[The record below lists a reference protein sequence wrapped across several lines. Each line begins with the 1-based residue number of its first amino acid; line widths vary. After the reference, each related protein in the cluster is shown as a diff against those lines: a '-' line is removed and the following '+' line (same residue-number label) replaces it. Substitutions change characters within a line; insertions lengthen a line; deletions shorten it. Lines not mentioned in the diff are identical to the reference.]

1 MPGLCSLQRFAI
13 CRFNT
18 RTNTV
23 PQTNPK
29 HQAAKASSGP
39 KPIGAGWRAGFW
51 SLIVTQFQGAFSDN
65 ALKNLVI
72 YLILGM
78 ALPHELRNRL
88 ISFVGIIFAVPFI
101 LFSMTGGYL
110 ADRYSKRSVTIGTKY
125 LEIAVMLLA
134 LIGLAFHKLSIQFA
148 AIFLICTQAALFGA
162 SKYGLLPELLPSAEF
177 SWGNGI
183 IELGTFL
190 ASITGTMA
198 GAFLSQT
205 FGGRQQWSGFIL
217 LAISLLGLATSYT
230 ITRVPAAAPHKT
242 YRVNFIADVWAQV
255 GEMRRDR
262 LLGVA
267 VVANTYFWY
276 VGALVLLVVVVYG
289 TDVLGLTQV
298 RTSYL
303 QAALALG
310 IGLGSVTAGYAS
322 GAEIEYGLV
331 PLGALGMAIFCA
343 GLALPGLH
351 FLSAVASLTLL
362 GFFAGFFAVPVNALI
377 QKRPAKDHRGAV
389 IAAANLISWIGIGL
403 ASAAFYA
410 ASEWF
415 HLGPRGILATS
426 ALTTL
431 LATALI
437 VLLQPDSLQ
446 RMWRWMTFSR

>member
-1 MPGLCSLQRFAI
+1 MPQDQMTDSDATARDRAVLP
-13 CRFNT
+13 
-18 RTNTV
+18 TV
-23 PQTNPK
+23 
-29 HQAAKASSGP
+29 
-39 KPIGAGWRAGFW
+39 GWRAGFW
-51 SLIVTQFQGAFSDN
+51 SLIITQFQGAFSDN

-78 ALPHELRNRL
+78 SLPHELRDRM
-88 ISFVGIIFAVPFI
+88 ISFVGITFAVPFI

-134 LIGLAFHKLSIQFA
+134 LAGLAFSKLSIQFA

-162 SKYGLLPELLPSAEF
+162 SKYGLLPELLPTEEL

-230 ITRVPAAAPHKT
+230 ITRVPAAAPAKT
-242 YRVNFIADVWAQV
+242 YRLNFVADVWAQV

-262 LLGVA
+262 LLALA
-267 VVANTYFWY
+267 VIGNTYFWY
-276 VGALVLLVVVVYG
+276 LGALVLLVVVVYG

-310 IGLGSVTAGYAS
+310 IGVGSLVAGYAS
-322 GAEIEYGLV
+322 GPEIEYGLV
-331 PLGALGMAIFCA
+331 PLGALGMAAFAA

-351 FLSAVASLTLL
+351 FLSALTLL
-362 GFFAGFFAVPVNALI
+362 ALLGFSAGFFAVPVNALI
-377 QKRPAKDHRGAV
+377 QKRPAKDRRGAV
-389 IAAANLISWIGIGL
+389 IAAANLISWIGIGF
-403 ASAAFYA
+403 ASAAYYA

-415 HLGPRGILATS
+415 YLSPRGILAAS
-426 ALTTL
+426 AVTTL
-431 LATALI
+431 MAAVLI

-446 RMWRWMTFSR
+446 RMWRWMMGTRGVAGAPHE